1 VSLITKIAVV
11 LLVVLSLLLAASS
24 VTYVSKAEDV
34 NGKLTAANQQVGSLN
49 SQLTEARESQTRREV
64 SAVAAATASQGES
77 TKLALRVAE
86 LEKSVADGLTRIA
99 QSNQQVAIG
108 SATQEKLAGAL
119 NASESLKGQFQS
131 QVTELRTTLG
141 QLQTQVGELN
151 VALTKKTNESDVLEQ
166 QRRILTEQL
175 TEAKTAVDR
184 LGGALKDAGVDPAR
198 VTVGGVAAG
207 APRLN
212 GVVRRTESIAGVPF
226 ASISL
231 GSDDAVKTGMQFKVV
246 DRDSGAFLGVLTV
259 TAVEP
264 TEAVGRLDGPKVSD
278 VRAGNEIRTQL

>member
-1 VSLITKIAVV
+1 MSLITKIAVV

>member
-64 SAVAAATASQGES
+64 AAVAAATASQGES

-151 VALTKKTNESDVLEQ
+151 VALTRKTNESDVLEQ

>member
-1 VSLITKIAVV
+1 MSLITKIAVV

-64 SAVAAATASQGES
+64 AAVAAATASQGES

-151 VALTKKTNESDVLEQ
+151 VALTRKTNESDVLEQ